1 MAITVRQ
8 NKPGGYVVLNTS
20 ATDFVRL
27 NHGTDAADGNMA
39 GNSGETVNEM
49 YIASAKWSA
58 SGTNTWKITRGAG
71 TGANSTMIILAGSGE
86 HDYQDGMRLEH
97 NAVHPTQ
104 NVICTLSGGTGT
116 LLLKL
121 HKVSGE

>member
-8 NKPGGYVVLNTS
+8 TKPGGYVVLNTS
-20 ATDFVRL
+20 ATDLVKL
-27 NHGTDAADGNMA
+27 NAAATSDAANEA
-39 GNSGETVNEM
+39 GSSGETVNEM
-49 YIASAKWSA
+49 YIAAAKWSV

-86 HDYQDGMRLEH
+86 HSYQDGMRLEH
-97 NAVHPTQ
+97 NDVHPTQ